1 MWVTASVA
9 MLPPAPGRTSTRN
22 CWPSFSERNWATRR
36 ATMSYHFHSGM
47 NRRGAPVVGPR
58 NGGSPVDS
66 VCDSLRPSDSGVGP
80 DGQVQQRPGDAV
92 ATSAEAREKSY
103 DATANPDGVT
113 ARKRD
118 EAA

>member
-1 MWVTASVA
+1 MKGCASFCHGTKYFC
-9 MLPPAPGRTSTRN
+9 MI
-22 CWPSFSERNWATRR
+22 
-36 ATMSYHFHSGM
+36 SYHFHSGM
-47 NRRGAPVVGPR
+47 NRRGSPVVGSR

-103 DATANPDGVT
+103 DATANPNGVT

-118 EAA
+118 DAA